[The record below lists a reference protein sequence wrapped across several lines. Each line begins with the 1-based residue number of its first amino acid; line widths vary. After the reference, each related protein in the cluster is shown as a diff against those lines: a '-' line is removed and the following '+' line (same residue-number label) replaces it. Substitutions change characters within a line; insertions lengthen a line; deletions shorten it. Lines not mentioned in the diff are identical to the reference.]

1 MKNATVTIDYASFQD
16 IKTKADMYDK
26 AKREQKET
34 GAKEEKFVNV
44 ICDCIEKANDCK
56 TAEQKQY
63 YIALGVRAIC
73 EHYEMDMATEY
84 GELDEGQAPGAG

>member
-16 IKTKADMYDK
+16 IKTKADMHDK
-26 AKREQKET
+26 AKREQKEA

-44 ICDCIEKANDCK
+44 ICDRIEKANDCK

-73 EHYEMDMATEY
+73 EHYEMDMVTEY